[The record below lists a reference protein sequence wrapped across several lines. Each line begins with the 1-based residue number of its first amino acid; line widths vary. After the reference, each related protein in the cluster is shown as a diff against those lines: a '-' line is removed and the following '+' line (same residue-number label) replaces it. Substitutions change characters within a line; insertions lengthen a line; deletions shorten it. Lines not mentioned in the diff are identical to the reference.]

1 MSSPLAD
8 LTLREVLDR
17 FAAPTPTPGGG
28 SAAAMAG
35 ALGASLL
42 AMVAGLPKTKT
53 GGPEERAALDAAR
66 AALLDAQR
74 QLVDLIDRDAAAY
87 DAVTAAYRLPKNTDD
102 EKTARKR
109 AIQTAMEGAARAPL
123 QTMRACKAAVD
134 HATAIVSFGSP
145 SAVTDIAVGINLIW
159 NGAQGALLNIDANLD
174 GLDPAVRDE
183 IVAEVKLLSESG
195 KSSAKQI
202 FGTEFVALYRRV
214 TDRFGLSHGRPPEP
228 QA

>member
-8 LTLREVLDR
+8 LTLRELLDR

-28 SAAAMAG
+28 SAAAMAA

-53 GGPEERAALDAAR
+53 GAPEERAALDAAR

-102 EKTARKR
+102 EKAARKR

-123 QTMRACKAAVD
+123 QTLRVCTAGVD
-134 HATAIVSFGSP
+134 HATAVVSFGSP
-145 SAVTDIAVGINLIW
+145 SAATDVAVGFNLISS
-159 NGAQGALLNIDANLD
+159 GSMGALLNIDANLD
-174 GLDPAVRDE
+174 GLDPQVREE
-183 IVAEVKLLSESG
+183 IVAEVKQLSENS
-195 KSSAKQI
+195 KASAKRAI
-202 FGTEFVALYRRV
+202 STEFAALYRRMAE
-214 TDRFGLSHGRPPEP
+214 RFGLSHGRPPEP